1 MQTSL
6 SECRVFMITNSSR
19 VNKEY
24 HQTLLVTNMC
34 MDGAGPSGAI
44 FRTIAWEAPAAFD
57 ILAPEETG

>member
-1 MQTSL
+1 
-6 SECRVFMITNSSR
+6 MIPNSSR